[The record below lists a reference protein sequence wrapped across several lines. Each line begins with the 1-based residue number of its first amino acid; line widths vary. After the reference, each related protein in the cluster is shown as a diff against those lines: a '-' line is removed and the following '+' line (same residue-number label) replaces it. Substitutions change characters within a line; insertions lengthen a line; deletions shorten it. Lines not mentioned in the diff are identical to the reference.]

1 MTARGSNEHYRL
13 PVTFVLF
20 NNNAHAMSVISEQLF
35 YGDRYSYNRFA
46 PSRLGAGLAAM
57 LPRLSSVDVTDA
69 DAFGAAMRTALDVK
83 GPSVVS
89 VECAAGEIPPL
100 VTSLGPFI
108 TKKFFIKTSKRRT
121 NPMSLSAL
129 DDIVAHNGTAGPLEG
144 VIRSATTAAFSSCST
159 TRSNTAC
166 GRPSP
171 TFQPTGGR
179 FTAKRTPPRV

>member
-1 MTARGSNEHYRL
+1 MTARGSSEHYRL

-57 LPRLSSVDVTDA
+57 LPGLSSVDVTDA
-69 DAFGAAMRTALDVK
+69 DAFGAAMRTALDVE

-108 TKKFFIKTSKRRT
+108 TKKVLYQDVKKE
-121 NPMSLSAL
+121 NKP
-129 DDIVAHNGTAGPLEG
+129 DV
-144 VIRSATTAAFSSCST
+144 AFS
-159 TRSNTAC
+159 A
-166 GRPSP
+166 
-171 TFQPTGGR
+171 
-179 FTAKRTPPRV
+179 